1 MSLVNHLKELERAIY
16 NCYFAGEDSPP
27 EPIFNVLANGVRNG
41 MDFLVPI
48 DASDELLKMLNGEG
62 DKGKGEKA
70 GTDENIQIK
79 FRHLVVNDDGEYFIP
94 LFTGKEEID
103 KGQPT
108 VSISQPVKTLFE
120 AIDNWPKCI
129 GYMINPWDKKIV
141 INKDMIH
148 MFLEY
153 DRSAFITIVRGG
165 VLDVHVGAIVNAA
178 NNTLL
183 GGGGVDGAIHK
194 AAGPD
199 LLKECKTLG
208 GCDTGEAKVTKAY
221 DISFADAIIHTVGP
235 VYSGSEEDAKLLAS
249 CYTSSLEKAL
259 EGGFNSVAFPCIS
272 TGVYGYPLDEA
283 ADVALTAITEW
294 LVAHEGILMNVYICC
309 YRDEELDS
317 YTNILLS

>member
-1 MSLVNHLKELERAIY
+1 MGDNLKELERAIY

-27 EPIFNVLANGVRNG
+27 EPIFDVLSDGIVNG

-48 DASDELLKMLNGEG
+48 DASEELLNIMSG
-62 DKGKGEKA
+62 KGKSGDGDNA
-70 GTDENIQIK
+70 DPDENIQIK
-79 FRHLVVNDDGEYFIP
+79 FRHLVVNENGEYFIP
-94 LFTGKEEID
+94 LFTSKEEID

-108 VSISQPVKTLFE
+108 ACIGQPVKTLFE

-148 MFLEY
+148 MILEY

-165 VLDVHVGAIVNAA
+165 VLDVHAAAIVNAA

-194 AAGPD
+194 AAGPG
-199 LLKECKTLG
+199 LLSECRTLG
-208 GCDTGEAKVTKAY
+208 GCDTGDAKVTGAY

-235 VYSGSEEDAKLLAS
+235 VYSGSDEDAQLLAS

-259 EGGFNSVAFPCIS
+259 EGGFKSVAFPCIS

-283 ADVALTAITEW
+283 AEVALTAITEW
-294 LVAHEGILMNVYICC
+294 LTAHEGILMNVYICC
-309 YRDEELDS
+309 FRDEELDS
-317 YTNILLS
+317 YMKLIGG